1 MTRQENQTAHK
12 LQVHRTCRRR
22 DVLQCI
28 MGRTAENP
36 KMCAEATFVSDFFP
50 IMQIVHPSIRG
61 ETCHCRHCRQQCKV
75 FTSGVNFSILLIF
88 LFFLSPKLLKFC
100 EIKGVKFLAWKSGG
114 VKFLTNLMS
123 AFYWDFYLA
132 NSLAGC
138 FELGP
143 IVKDCLKNVK
153 TKFASKSNQ
162 DKIVWH
168 HNENET
174 K

>member
-1 MTRQENQTAHK
+1 MCCSALWAGQRKT
-12 LQVHRTCRRR
+12 
-22 DVLQCI
+22 
-28 MGRTAENP
+28 P
-36 KMCAEATFVSDFFP
+36 KCVRKRHLSLTFFP
-50 IMQIVHPSIRG
+50 IMQIVHPSVRG
-61 ETCHCRHCRQQCKV
+61 ETCHCRHCRRQFKV
-75 FTSGVNFSILLIF
+75 FASGVNFSIFTI
-88 LFFLSPKLLKFC
+88 FFLSPKLLKFC

-123 AFYWDFYLA
+123 AFYWEFYLA

-143 IVKDCLKNVK
+143 IVKDCSKNVK
-153 TKFASKSNQ
+153 TEFASKSNQ
-162 DKIVWH
+162 DTIVWH

>member
-1 MTRQENQTAHK
+1 MCLALYPWQKSTTGLTDWPRQGNDGTFGLIKRCTRS
-12 LQVHRTCRRR
+12 L
-22 DVLQCI
+22 
-28 MGRTAENP
+28 
-36 KMCAEATFVSDFFP
+36 
-50 IMQIVHPSIRG
+50 RG
-61 ETCHCRHCRQQCKV
+61 GICHCRQCRRQCKI
-75 FTSGVNFSILLIF
+75 FASGVNFSTFTHF
-88 LFFLSPKLLKFC
+88 LCFFPLKLLKLGD
-100 EIKGVKFLAWKSGG
+100 IDGVKFLAWKSGG
-114 VKFLTNLMS
+114 VIFLTNLMS

-162 DKIVWH
+162 DTIVWH

>member
-1 MTRQENQTAHK
+1 MTRQENQSAHK

-61 ETCHCRHCRQQCKV
+61 ETCHCRH
-75 FTSGVNFSILLIF
+75 
-88 LFFLSPKLLKFC
+88 C

-162 DKIVWH
+162 DTIVWH